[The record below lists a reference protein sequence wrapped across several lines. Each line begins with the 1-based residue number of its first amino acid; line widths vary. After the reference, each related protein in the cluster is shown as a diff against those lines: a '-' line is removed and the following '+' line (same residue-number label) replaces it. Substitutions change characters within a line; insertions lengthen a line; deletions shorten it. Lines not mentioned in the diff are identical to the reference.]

1 MAVPTPESLAMN
13 CEMKCDMCKES
24 VNYGDDYRTH
34 LQFAHSVT
42 NNFPFFMNKAL
53 EKLKLE
59 TRKAVDIVTLEEE
72 VSDVNEQSVISN
84 KKVSGADVLDEKTK
98 KQIEK
103 TIEKTMDELFAPIR
117 SLLEGKEPLEPLDGE
132 INGDLGDDPYA
143 YDENV
148 WQCFENLK
156 DKVNNME
163 FPIEFLQELA
173 SAKASDELPVNPSK
187 DTMDELVAPAPT
199 VTKEK
204 PEKQFR
210 KPQVKRRAESPLVK
224 DKKSLKATPVNQ
236 SSFETPVSKSDIT
249 HTQST
254 KSPAGGAKNIPPE
267 KLAPV
272 RSDQSDR
279 STNSEAG
286 KVKTF
291 FICPLETCSFYTSK
305 QGMVGGK
312 AANHLKEAHKISG
325 EDMKAAEPGVFKFKK
340 VKGEP
345 TA

>member
-59 TRKAVDIVTLEEE
+59 TRKAADIVTLEEE
-72 VSDVNEQSVISN
+72 VPDVNEQSDTNN
-84 KKVSGADVLDEKTK
+84 KRVSEVDVLDEKTK

-117 SLLEGKEPLEPLDGE
+117 SLLEGKEPLEPLDDE
-132 INGDLGDDPYA
+132 INSDLGDDPYA
-143 YDENV
+143 YDDKV
-148 WQCFENLK
+148 WQCFEDLK

-163 FPIEFLQELA
+163 FPIELLQNLA
-173 SAKASDELPVNPSK
+173 SGNEYDDLSSNPSK
-187 DTMDELVAPAPT
+187 DTMDEVIAPAPT
-199 VTKEK
+199 VTTKEEPARK
-204 PEKQFR
+204 FR
-210 KPQVKRRAESPLVK
+210 RPQTKRRAESPLVK
-224 DKKSLKATPVNQ
+224 EKESRKSTPVTP
-236 SSFETPVSKSDIT
+236 SSVETPVSKPDLT
-249 HTQST
+249 PTQS
-254 KSPAGGAKNIPPE
+254 PRPPVGGAKNIPPG

-272 RSDQSDR
+272 RSDQS
-279 STNSEAG
+279 E
-286 KVKTF
+286 TF

-305 QGMVGGK
+305 QGMKGGK
-312 AANHLKEAHKISG
+312 AAKHLNEVHKVSG
-325 EDMKAAEPGVFKFKK
+325 EDMKTAGPGAFKFKK
-340 VKGEP
+340 VRGEP
-345 TA
+345 KA

>member
-72 VSDVNEQSVISN
+72 VSDVNEQSVINN
-84 KKVSGADVLDEKTK
+84 KKVPGADVLDEKTK
-98 KQIEK
+98 EQIEK

-117 SLLEGKEPLEPLDGE
+117 SLLEGKEPLEPLDDDE
-132 INGDLGDDPYA
+132 INGSLGDDPNA
-143 YDENV
+143 YDEKI

-173 SAKASDELPVNPSK
+173 TAKESDELPNNSPSK
-187 DTMDELVAPAPT
+187 DTMDEVVAPAPT
-199 VTKEK
+199 NTKEEPAK
-204 PEKQFR
+204 KVQE
-210 KPQVKRRAESPLVK
+210 ASSE
-224 DKKSLKATPVNQ
+224 KKSG
-236 SSFETPVSKSDIT
+236 IT
-249 HTQST
+249 
-254 KSPAGGAKNIPPE
+254 
-267 KLAPV
+267 
-272 RSDQSDR
+272 
-279 STNSEAG
+279 
-286 KVKTF
+286 
-291 FICPLETCSFYTSK
+291 TS
-305 QGMVGGK
+305 
-312 AANHLKEAHKISG
+312 
-325 EDMKAAEPGVFKFKK
+325 
-340 VKGEP
+340 
-345 TA
+345 